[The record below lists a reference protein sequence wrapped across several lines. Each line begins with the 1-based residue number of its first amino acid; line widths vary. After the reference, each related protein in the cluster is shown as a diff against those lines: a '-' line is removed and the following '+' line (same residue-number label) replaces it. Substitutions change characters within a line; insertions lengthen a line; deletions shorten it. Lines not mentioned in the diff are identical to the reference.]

1 MRAPELRDLTI
12 AWLRARH
19 PEAIIVPELS
29 VADWGGASID
39 VAAITPTHIV
49 GVEIKAEGDSPSR
62 LDLQGAVYPR
72 VAREMW
78 LLPDESIREKC
89 FAKKPS
95 GWGRLEVWDGAVRPW
110 NRATKVARFEERER
124 NGMRWKVGISERDHD
139 RVDPDE
145 AQRLNALCPAS
156 MCGTL
161 WRDELAQIAL
171 RVGGLRLF
179 GRANVG
185 PLTEAICAQLP
196 APVIHDL
203 MIEQLRARAWG
214 SKKVV
219 QPPALAEE
227 PR

>member
-89 FAKKPS
+89 FAKKPGSRSASAMECAGRWAFRNAITTGSTLTKPS
-95 GWGRLEVWDGAVRPW
+95 G
-110 NRATKVARFEERER
+110 
-124 NGMRWKVGISERDHD
+124 
-139 RVDPDE
+139 
-145 AQRLNALCPAS
+145 
-156 MCGTL
+156 
-161 WRDELAQIAL
+161 
-171 RVGGLRLF
+171 
-179 GRANVG
+179 
-185 PLTEAICAQLP
+185 
-196 APVIHDL
+196 
-203 MIEQLRARAWG
+203 
-214 SKKVV
+214 
-219 QPPALAEE
+219 
-227 PR
+227 